1 MTDQP
6 KDNKTAREKLW
17 AKETA
22 NSWNISTRVLLIVAL
37 KGSFFDERNPRL
49 SLLKKLETVIDDAT
63 LRRLE
68 EESLKARNATQ
79 LRDMASHYNRRYLE
93 LFLERFKA
101 SELRALSISASGEV
115 IPSRELENSARH

>member
-1 MTDQP
+1 MTDQQRE
-6 KDNKTAREKLW
+6 NKTAREKLW

-22 NSWNISTRVLLIVAL
+22 DSWNISTRVLLIVAL

-49 SLLKKLETVIDDAT
+49 GLLKKLETVIDDAT

-68 EESLKARNATQ
+68 EESLKARNAAE
-79 LRDMASHYNRRYLE
+79 LRTMASHYNRRYIE
-93 LFLERFKA
+93 LFLDRFKA
-101 SELRALSISASGEV
+101 SELRSLSISSTGEV